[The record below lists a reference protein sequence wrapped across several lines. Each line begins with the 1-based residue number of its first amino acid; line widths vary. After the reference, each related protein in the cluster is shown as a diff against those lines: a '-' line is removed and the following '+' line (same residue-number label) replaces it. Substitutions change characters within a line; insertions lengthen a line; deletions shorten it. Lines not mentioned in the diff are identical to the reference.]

1 MKLTKNILIASAMV
15 ILSTQVSADEVYYS
29 DQTVITADASSKAI
43 AYEQGI
49 SKLNALQAASANQL
63 EKEFWWVA
71 MPTNNMALEA
81 GAFVTV
87 TEKMMAN
94 GQLVYNGV
102 VNLSVAYEEESR

>member
-15 ILSTQVSADEVYYS
+15 VLSTQAFADETYYS
-29 DQTVITADASSKAI
+29 DQTVITADASSKTA
-43 AYEQGI
+43 AYEQGMT
-49 SKLNALQAASANQL
+49 KLNSLESASANQL

-71 MPTNNMALEA
+71 MPTNNMALEE

-87 TEKMMAN
+87 SEKMTAD

-102 VNLSVAYEEESR
+102 VNLSVAYEEEAR